1 MFAPRDATEILLAG
15 VAVALDAAGLDLDLI
30 EEADFEGLPSQGVSV
45 GAEEADYKNATTAP
59 PVAVCVATVNVF
71 ASREVPAA
79 QQRDWVREILANV
92 RDGEEVA
99 AAIEATARTLGWEV
113 VRIRIAAQREEVSQ
127 GVRAMKTDL
136 EITLEALEID
146 ESDSASNSN

>member
-1 MFAPRDATEILLAG
+1 MFAPRDAAEILLAG
-15 VAVALDAAGLDLDLI
+15 VSVALDAAGIEMDLI
-30 EEADFEGLPSQGVSV
+30 EEADFEKLPPMGVSV
-45 GAEEADYKNATTAP
+45 GAEEADYKNATSQN

-71 ASREVPAA
+71 APREVPSQ
-79 QQRDWVREILANV
+79 QQRDWVRAILANV

-113 VRIRIAAQREEVSQ
+113 VRIRLAAQREEVSQ